1 MTLTRRGLFGSVVA
15 LLGARF
21 ARKIAPAPAMTS
33 DRLYSGFMAKSWS
46 NRPSTYKQACEAFEN
61 SKAGYAS
68 QWKAG
73 VVTVG
78 LTGDFSTMRA
88 ALDAVPDGGVVLLMP
103 GHYERI
109 NGDWTAVRSRPLWR
123 SSDPRFDLDA

>member
-21 ARKIAPAPAMTS
+21 VRKVAPAPAMTP

-46 NRPSTYKQACEAFEN
+46 NRPSTYKQAREAFEN
-61 SKAGYAS
+61 A
-68 QWKAG
+68 
-73 VVTVG
+73 
-78 LTGDFSTMRA
+78 
-88 ALDAVPDGGVVLLMP
+88 
-103 GHYERI
+103 
-109 NGDWTAVRSRPLWR
+109 RSRPLWR